1 MLMGIDE
8 IREII
13 DSLYSQGRS
22 AEAEEVLIS
31 TAGSAME
38 EGDDYLLLQILNEL
52 IGHYRETGEWDKA
65 FEIAGRSVMVAGNV
79 FPKESVPYA
88 TTLLNVASMYRA
100 AGRLA
105 ESRRI
110 YHEVEQ
116 IYAMTLKADDM
127 LYASLYNNEALL
139 YQEEGE
145 FAKAKALLLKALD
158 IDRANGR
165 EYEEAVSLANIAAT
179 MIRTGESE
187 GALKAAESS
196 VALFESLGVKDQHLC
211 AAFSAMGSY
220 YFMNG
225 KFEAAAACF
234 KQGCDIMESVL
245 GKNGYYERLLEN
257 YNASLRAMKEAGK
270 AEAQEENV
278 PADSAAGGRKSPDAG
293 SAGAGSQ
300 GAGSA
305 GAGSAG
311 AGSLGTG
318 NQGAGSRGEGN
329 TARHNVNTPHEKGM
343 DICRKYYERFVRPMI
358 EESFP
363 EYASKIAA
371 GLAGEG
377 SDAFGYDDELSRDHD
392 WGPSV
397 CLWITEETDA
407 AIGESLRKAYSGLP
421 DEIDGYKRAPYV
433 QGKSRRGVQVIP
445 SFFERLTGAPVYE
458 KIDWRNTESSHLA
471 AAVNGEIWRD
481 DEGIV
486 TEFRKKLGEGYPE
499 EILLLNL
506 AEGCARFSREG
517 QYNAGRMLERGD
529 EITSKMFVYD
539 AIREAMKIQYLIEGK
554 YYPHDKW
561 LRKGLASLEGGAE
574 LEVLLQKMASDP
586 ASSEEVGAFLAMEMY
601 RKHYISDIDPY
612 LDHQT
617 EELLQKS
624 LWSTETVPDLA
635 MKIAKLE
642 FEAFDKVSNEGG
654 RASCQDDWP
663 TFNIMRRSQYLT
675 WNKTMLLQYLYDFER
690 EMKLGH
696 NLITEKYGRM
706 MESTAPERYAQIKD
720 NFPVLSDE
728 KKAIIDQIA
737 GIQVRWMEEVAEKY
751 PAMGARARRI
761 HTYED
766 YAYDTS
772 YETYLRGELG
782 TYSDKMLELYAGFIV
797 GLYSEGRNLAYE
809 TMQNTA
815 RLYGYDSLES
825 AESFMAR

>member
-1 MLMGIDE
+1 
-8 IREII
+8 
-13 DSLYSQGRS
+13 
-22 AEAEEVLIS
+22 
-31 TAGSAME
+31 
-38 EGDDYLLLQILNEL
+38 
-52 IGHYRETGEWDKA
+52 
-65 FEIAGRSVMVAGNV
+65 
-79 FPKESVPYA
+79 
-88 TTLLNVASMYRA
+88 
-100 AGRLA
+100 
-105 ESRRI
+105 
-110 YHEVEQ
+110 
-116 IYAMTLKADDM
+116 
-127 LYASLYNNEALL
+127 
-139 YQEEGE
+139 
-145 FAKAKALLLKALD
+145 
-158 IDRANGR
+158 RANGK

-179 MIRTGESE
+179 MIRTGETE

-196 VALFESLGVKDQHLC
+196 VALFESLGVRDQHLC

-220 YFMNG
+220 YYMKG

-257 YNASLRAMKEAGK
+257 YNASIRAMKESEK
-270 AEAQEENV
+270 AEA
-278 PADSAAGGRKSPDAG
+278 AHAGTDVSGKKAPG
-293 SAGAGSQ
+293 K
-300 GAGSA
+300 
-305 GAGSAG
+305 
-311 AGSLGTG
+311 
-318 NQGAGSRGEGN
+318 RGL
-329 TARHNVNTPHEKGM
+329 
-343 DICRKYYERFVRPMI
+343 DICRAYYEKYVRPMI

-363 EYASKIAA
+363 EYASKIAV

-397 CLWITEETDA
+397 CLWITEDTDSK
-407 AIGESLRKAYSGLP
+407 IGDSLRKAYSELP
-421 DEIDGYKRAPYV
+421 DEIDGFKRAPFV
-433 QGKSRRGVQVIP
+433 QGKSRRGVQVIS
-445 SFFERLTGAPVYE
+445 SFFERLTGASEYE

-486 TEFRKKLGEGYPE
+486 TEFRNRLREGYPE

-517 QYNAGRMLERGD
+517 QYNAGRVLKRGD
-529 EITSKMFVYD
+529 EITSAMFVYD
-539 AIREAMKIQYLIEGK
+539 ALREAMKLQYLIEGK

-561 LRKGLASLEGGAE
+561 LRKGLRDLEGGAE
-574 LEVLLQKMASDP
+574 LDVLLKRMTEDFSV
-586 ASSEEVGAFLAMEMY
+586 SEEVGAFLAMEMY

-624 LWSTETVPDLA
+624 LWCTETVPDLA

-675 WNKTMLLQYLYDFER
+675 WSKTMLLQYLYDFER

-737 GIQVRWMEEVAEKY
+737 RIQVKWMEEVAEKY

-797 GLYSEGRNLAYE
+797 GLFSEGRNLAYE

-825 AESFMAR
+825 AESFMSR